1 MKYLKRF
8 NENLNDVTQ
17 FIKEIGI
24 PLNDINLRISF
35 QVQYDK
41 IVLYISNPLTTTI
54 FSLADIREEVE
65 HIISYMEDSG
75 YKLLSA
81 RKMTQPK
88 RYWISLYDSKLN
100 RWGVA
105 QSKDIFDIQDYDN
118 NKKEILSFELKFSN

>member
-8 NENLNDVTQ
+8 NENLNDVIQ

-35 QVQYDK
+35 QVQDDK
-41 IVLYISNPLTTTI
+41 IVLYISGPLTTI

-75 YKLLSA
+75 HKLLSA
-81 RKMTQPK
+81 RKMTHPK
-88 RYWISLYDSKLN
+88 RYWKNLYDGKLN
-100 RWGVA
+100 RWGTA

-118 NKKEILSFELKFSN
+118 NTKEILSFELKFSN